1 MGVQIAKTDIF
12 DKQIGVNMK
21 NKPAFMCD
29 YFGKGEVSDASRMT
43 LRDYFAAKASEDDIN
58 EHVWKGHTEDFVT
71 TDGYGNKTVIKRQA
85 MWTREQAKYRYADV
99 MLKARGE

>member
-1 MGVQIAKTDIF
+1 
-12 DKQIGVNMK
+12 
-21 NKPAFMCD
+21 
-29 YFGKGEVSDASRMT
+29 MT

-85 MWTREQAKYRYADV
+85 MWTREQAKYRYADA
-99 MLKARGE
+99 MIAAREAE